1 MNTEQQQLI
10 AIEVEVSKKGMI
22 NSHYVAK
29 RIKKMR
35 IMRTVPILDIE
46 AEILRICPN
55 FNKL

>member
-10 AIEVEVSKKGMI
+10 AKEVEVSKNGMI
-22 NSHYVAK
+22 NSHYVAI

-55 FNKL
+55 FNTL